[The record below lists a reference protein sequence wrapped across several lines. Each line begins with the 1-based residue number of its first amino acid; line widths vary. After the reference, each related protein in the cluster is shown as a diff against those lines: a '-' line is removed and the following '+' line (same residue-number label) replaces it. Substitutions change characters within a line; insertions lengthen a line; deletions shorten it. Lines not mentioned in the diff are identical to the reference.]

1 MLCGSAFF
9 AECTAELT
17 LLCSDILT
25 FSIAQKNYKITNYII
40 TLSYETKCIIML
52 IM

>member
-1 MLCGSAFF
+1 MVS
-9 AECTAELT
+9 
-17 LLCSDILT
+17 LLYLFES
-25 FSIAQKNYKITNYII
+25 YKITNYII